1 MRCRRAGTA
10 TGIGP
15 SGYGRRRRNDGGR
28 KEPRGQGT
36 EGQEVWRWAQTVFW
50 QREHGAGYGD
60 REEPRNKSRQGDR
73 ESFCRRR
80 GERHDPRKR
89 ERERRVSYFGDFFHH
104 VEFRFTEKKWPS
116 RRTAPPT
123 MAQLRHPAHLPS
135 GQREPHGASPYG
147 LHSQPSIGQTH
158 HGRHPVLRIRP
169 PGSEDAGTRTH
180 LCRRRRAPSGGHGHR
195 SRHRRRPSLRPDP
208 GILRPS
214 RSGGQPGRRNRRHQL
229 LRRQGPVQPRHRQ
242 SGRRR
247 RLSRQEI

>member
-89 ERERRVSYFGDFFHH
+89 ERERR
-104 VEFRFTEKKWPS
+104 
-116 RRTAPPT
+116 
-123 MAQLRHPAHLPS
+123 LRHPAHLPS